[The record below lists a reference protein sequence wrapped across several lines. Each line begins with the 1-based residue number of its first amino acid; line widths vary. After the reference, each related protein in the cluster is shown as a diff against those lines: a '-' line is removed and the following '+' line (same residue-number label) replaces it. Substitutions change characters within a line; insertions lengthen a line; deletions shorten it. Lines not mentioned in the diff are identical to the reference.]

1 MFCFDSES
9 VSSID
14 LGKTPKKS
22 SVTYEENLIL
32 QNPRYKSSVF
42 YMEERTIQ
50 SVPVMPFALMLAC
63 ISAVMGLI
71 IGIFYAAIFGAI
83 FSGLPSSATGTLG
96 FNLGWLGLIFGI
108 GAIITM
114 PILFFILGL
123 IQGVIYAWVYNFLS
137 STNRRNQA
145 TLQRRIPST
154 TTTITLPFFQHPTA
168 SLFAT
173 TGTHPG
179 GRSFHDNTPT
189 LNPNLDNNAFKLKQW
204 YVKLWEERKSEL
216 LHK

>member
-9 VSSID
+9 VSSIR
-14 LGKTPKKS
+14 LGKTLKKS

-71 IGIFYAAIFGAI
+71 VGVFYAAIFGAI

-123 IQGVIYAWVYNFLS
+123 IQGVIYAWVYNFL
-137 STNRRNQA
+137 A
-145 TLQRRIPST
+145 PRI
-154 TTTITLPFFQHPTA
+154 
-168 SLFAT
+168 
-173 TGTHPG
+173 G
-179 GRSFHDNTPT
+179 GIKLR
-189 LNPNLDNNAFKLKQW
+189 FK
-204 YVKLWEERKSEL
+204 EEYRAPPQQ
-216 LHK
+216 